1 MLLHIN
7 HIEYCEARHIASAII
22 VLQTSLAII
31 REVAPWRE
39 IPIAG
44 IAELET
50 SQEQEEGT
58 RSFNASLT
66 ATLCGDAFEL
76 PQRPIAFRLTCAN
89 GRQYLLGTAES
100 PHPFVS
106 FPLSLPSDASDVTAT
121 TLHVESATPV
131 YIIK

>member
-22 VLQTSLAII
+22 VPQTSMAII

-44 IAELET
+44 LAELET
-50 SQEQEEGT
+50 SQQLEEGART
-58 RSFNASLT
+58 FSASLS

-76 PQRPIAFRLTCAN
+76 PQRPLAFRLTCAN
-89 GRQYLLGTAES
+89 GRQYLLGKAE
-100 PHPFVS
+100 PPYPYVAFA
-106 FPLSLPSDASDVTAT
+106 LSLPSEPSDVTAT
-121 TLHVESATPV
+121 TLNIESATDV
-131 YIIK
+131 FIIK

>member
-22 VLQTSLAII
+22 VPQTSIAII

-44 IAELET
+44 LAELET
-50 SQEQEEGT
+50 SQDLEEGART
-58 RSFNASLT
+58 FSASLS

-76 PQRPIAFRLTCAN
+76 PQRPLAFRLTCAN
-89 GRQYLLGTAES
+89 GRQYLLGTAE
-100 PHPFVS
+100 PPYPYVAFA
-106 FPLSLPSDASDVTAT
+106 LSLPSEPSDVTAT
-121 TLHVESATPV
+121 TLNIESATDV
-131 YIIK
+131 FIIK

>member
-7 HIEYCEARHIASAII
+7 RIEYCEARHIASAII
-22 VLQTSLAII
+22 VPQTSMAII
-31 REVAPWRE
+31 KEVAPWRE

-44 IAELET
+44 LAELET

-106 FPLSLPSDASDVTAT
+106 FPLSLPSEASDVTAT
-121 TLHVESATPV
+121 TLNIESATPV

>member
-22 VLQTSLAII
+22 VPQTSIAII

-44 IAELET
+44 IAGLET
-50 SQEQEEGT
+50 SQDLEEGART
-58 RSFNASLT
+58 FSASLS

-76 PQRPIAFRLTCAN
+76 PQRPLAFRLTCAN
-89 GRQYLLGTAES
+89 GRQYLLGTAE
-100 PHPFVS
+100 PPYPYVAFA
-106 FPLSLPSDASDVTAT
+106 LSLPSEPSDVTAT
-121 TLHVESATPV
+121 TLNIESATDV
-131 YIIK
+131 FIIK

>member
-7 HIEYCEARHIASAII
+7 RIEYCEARHIASAII
-22 VLQTSLAII
+22 VPQTSMAII
-31 REVAPWRE
+31 KEVAPWRE

-44 IAELET
+44 LAELET

-106 FPLSLPSDASDVTAT
+106 FPLSLPSEASDVTAT
-121 TLHVESATPV
+121 TLNIESATDV

>member
-7 HIEYCEARHIASAII
+7 RIEYCEARHIASAII
-22 VLQTSLAII
+22 VPQTSMAII
-31 REVAPWRE
+31 RDVAPWRE
-39 IPIAG
+39 IPISG
-44 IAELET
+44 LAELET

-58 RSFNASLT
+58 RSFNATLS

-76 PQRPIAFRLTCAN
+76 PHRPLAFRLTCAN

-106 FPLSLPSDASDVTAT
+106 FPLSLQSEASDITAT
-121 TLHVESATPV
+121 TLNIESATPV

>member
-7 HIEYCEARHIASAII
+7 RIEYCEARHISSAII
-22 VLQTSLAII
+22 VPQTSMAII

-44 IAELET
+44 LAELET
-50 SQEQEEGT
+50 SQELEEGT
-58 RSFNASLT
+58 RSFNATLT

-76 PQRPIAFRLTCAN
+76 PQRPLAFRLTCAN
-89 GRQYLLGTAES
+89 GRQYLLGTAEP
-100 PHPFVS
+100 PHPFVAFS
-106 FPLSLPSDASDVTAT
+106 ISLPSEASDVTAT
-121 TLHVESATPV
+121 TLNIESATDV

>member
-22 VLQTSLAII
+22 VPQTSMAII
-31 REVAPWRE
+31 REVAPWRD

-44 IAELET
+44 LAELET
-50 SQEQEEGT
+50 SQDLEEGART
-58 RSFNASLT
+58 FSASLS

-76 PQRPIAFRLTCAN
+76 PQRPLAFRLTCAN

-106 FPLSLPSDASDVTAT
+106 FPLSLPSEASDVTAT
-121 TLHVESATPV
+121 TLNIESATPI